1 MLSSRISG
9 LIVCDIAG
17 LKMRRTILLFGLA
30 AALAACSP
38 PAARVT
44 EADPAPAV
52 PVAATPAAPPKMPDE
67 WLPPKE
73 KGLPMWVVR
82 DDDSTIYLTGTVH
95 ALPPGTPWKS
105 AKLETALKEADEVW
119 LEIAMTDRAD
129 LQRRSGEVMKKY
141 ATATK
146 PLSSLLNETE
156 RASLAEF
163 AHAMNMTPD
172 QEKRLDTLKPWAVTN
187 AINASSMTSTGFD
200 AEGGID
206 WEIARTA
213 TGLGH
218 KVNGFETIDFQ
229 ASVLSAGSEADQLSQ
244 LRTMLAMPRATRERM
259 FAMISPSFV
268 AWANGD
274 TRPMTA
280 FFTFTSLVSNLD
292 AKQKAQLDR
301 LLVNR
306 NRNWADQ
313 LEQRLKGSGVSFVA
327 VGGGHLIG
335 PNNLRALLEARGI
348 DVERF

>member
-1 MLSSRISG
+1 M
-9 LIVCDIAG
+9 A
-17 LKMRRTILLFGLA
+17 
-30 AALAACSP
+30 
-38 PAARVT
+38 
-44 EADPAPAV
+44 
-52 PVAATPAAPPKMPDE
+52 
-67 WLPPKE
+67 PKE

-95 ALPPGTPWKS
+95 ALPPGTPWRS
-105 AKLETALKEADEVW
+105 AKLETALKEAEEVW

-129 LQRRSGEVMKKY
+129 LQRRSNEVMKKY
-141 ATATK
+141 AAASK
-146 PLSSLLNETE
+146 PLSSLLNEKE
-156 RASLAEF
+156 RAALAEF
-163 AHAMNMTPD
+163 AHAMKMTPE

-187 AINASSMTSTGFD
+187 AISASSLTSTGFD
-200 AEGGID
+200 SEAGID

-213 TGLGH
+213 TKLGH

-229 ASVLSAGSEADQLSQ
+229 ASVLSAESEPDQLRQ
-244 LRTMLAMPRATRERM
+244 LRMMLAMPRATRERM
-259 FAMISPSFV
+259 FGMISPSFV

-301 LLVNR
+301 LIVNR

-313 LEQRLKGSGVSFVA
+313 LEERLKGSGVSFVA

-348 DVERF
+348 HVERY

>member
-9 LIVCDIAG
+9 LSACAVA
-17 LKMRRTILLFGLA
+17 LGLA
-30 AALAACSP
+30 LTACSP
-38 PAARVT
+38 PAARVAVAAP
-44 EADPAPAV
+44 EPA
-52 PVAATPAAPPKMPDE
+52 VAATPAASLKLSDE

-82 DDDSTIYLTGTVH
+82 DEDSTIYLTGTVH

-105 AKLETALKEADEVW
+105 PKLEDALKQADEVW

-129 LQRRSGEVMKKY
+129 LQRRSGEVMQKY
-141 ATATK
+141 AAASK
-146 PLSSLLNETE
+146 PLSSLLNEKE
-156 RASLAEF
+156 RAALAEF
-163 AHAMNMTPD
+163 AHAMKMTPA
-172 QEKRLDTLKPWAVTN
+172 QGKRLDGLKPWAVTN
-187 AINASSMTSTGFD
+187 AISASSMTSTGFD
-200 AEGGID
+200 SEAGID

-213 TGLGH
+213 TKLGH

-229 ASVLSAGSEADQLSQ
+229 ASVLSAESEADQLRQ
-244 LRTMLAMPRATRERM
+244 LRMMLAMPRETRERM
-259 FAMISPSFV
+259 FSMMFPSFV

-280 FFTFTSLVSNLD
+280 FFTFTSLVSNFD

-306 NRNWADQ
+306 NRNWADK
-313 LEQRLKGSGVSFVA
+313 LEERLKGSGVSFVA

-348 DVERF
+348 HVERY